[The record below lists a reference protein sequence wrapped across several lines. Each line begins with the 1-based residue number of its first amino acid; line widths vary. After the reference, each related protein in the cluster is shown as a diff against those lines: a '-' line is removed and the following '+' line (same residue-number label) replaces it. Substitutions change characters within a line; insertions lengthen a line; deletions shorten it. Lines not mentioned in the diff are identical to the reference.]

1 MYNLRVTPGDL
12 VDALV
17 DDIVGVVIEIDLG
30 GIRTL
35 KYIIYSVG
43 QLYIGS
49 CMNIYLKHRYLPPQK
64 RARKGAEHLQKH

>member
-17 DDIVGVVIEIDLG
+17 DDIAGVVIDIDLG

-35 KYIIYSVG
+35 KYKINSVR
-43 QLYIGS
+43 QLYLGS
-49 CMNIYLKHRYLPPQK
+49 CMNIYLKHRHLPPQK
-64 RARKGAEHLQKH
+64 RAQKGAEHLQKH